1 MKRIGILTSG
11 GDAPGMNAAVRSVA
25 RTAISLGH
33 EVYGIYYGYKGLLDR
48 NIEKFDRYSVSE
60 KLNRG
65 GTFLRSARYPEF
77 KDPEVR
83 LQAKKILEEFG
94 IEYLVVV
101 GGDGSFTGAKLLT
114 DIGINC
120 IGIPGTI
127 DNDLNYTDY
136 TLGFDTAV
144 NTVVEAIDKLRDTS
158 SSHQRCNLVEVM
170 GRYCGDIAIHSAI
183 ATGAKYLI
191 TPETGF
197 NKEHLFNDLQR
208 QDDLGIKYSIVVTTE
223 HMVDCNALAKEIQ
236 ETTGIEA
243 RSTILG
249 HIQRGGTPT
258 AFDRKLG
265 IELGRKAVELIHDGI
280 GGRCV
285 GVDGGDVIDVDIT
298 EALEMPNRDK
308 TDLINTFE
316 ITK

>member
-223 HMVDCNALAKEIQ
+223 NMVDCNELANEIQ

-298 EALEMPNRDK
+298 EALKIPNRDK
-308 TDLINTFE
+308 TELINTFE

>member
-11 GDAPGMNAAVRSVA
+11 GDAPGMNAAVRSVV
-25 RTAISLGH
+25 RTAISMGH
-33 EVYGIYYGYKGLLDR
+33 EVYGIYYGYKGLLER
-48 NIEKFDRYSVSE
+48 NIEKFDRFSVSE

-77 KDPEVR
+77 KDPKVR
-83 LQAKKILEEFG
+83 EEAKKILAEFG

-114 DIGINC
+114 DIGIKC

-127 DNDLNYTDY
+127 DNDLNYTDF
-136 TLGFDTAV
+136 TIGFDTAV
-144 NTVVEAIDKLRDTS
+144 NTVVDAIDKLRDTS
-158 SSHQRCNLVEVM
+158 GSHQRCNLVEVM

-197 NKEHLFNDLQR
+197 DKAHLFKDLKE
-208 QDDLGIKYSIVVTTE
+208 QDDTGIKYSIVVVTE
-223 HMVDCNALAKEIQ
+223 NIVDTANLAKEIQ

-243 RSTILG
+243 RATILG

-258 AFDRKLG
+258 AYDRKLG
-265 IELGRKAVELIHDGI
+265 IELGRKAVELIDSEI

-285 GVDGGDVIDVDIT
+285 GVDGGDVIDMDIT
-298 EALEMPNRDK
+298 EALELPARDK
-308 TDLINTFE
+308 TDLINTFLV
-316 ITK
+316 TK

>member
-11 GDAPGMNAAVRSVA
+11 GDAPGMNAAIRSVV
-25 RTAISLGH
+25 RTSISLGH
-33 EVYGIYYGYKGLLDR
+33 EVFGIYYGYKGILDKDIR
-48 NIEKFDRYSVSE
+48 KFDRFSVSE
-60 KLNRG
+60 IMNRG
-65 GTFLRSARYPEF
+65 GTMIKSSRYPEF
-77 KDPEVR
+77 KDEKVR
-83 LQAKKILEEFG
+83 LKAKEILAEFG
-94 IEYLVVV
+94 IDYLVVI

-158 SSHQRCNLVEVM
+158 SSHQKCNIVEVM
-170 GRYCGDIAIHSAI
+170 GRHCGDIAIHSAI

-197 NKEHLFNDLQR
+197 DIDHLYKELRR
-208 QDDLGIKYSIVVTTE
+208 QNEIGIKYSIVVITE
-223 HMVDCNALAKEIQ
+223 HIHDCLELAKKVEKK
-236 ETTGIEA
+236 TGIDS
-243 RSTILG
+243 RGTILG
-249 HIQRGGTPT
+249 HIQRGGSPT

-265 IELGRKAVELIHDGI
+265 IEMGRRAVELIDKGI

-285 GVDGGDVIDVDIT
+285 GVDGGEIFDVDIT
-298 EALEMPNRDK
+298 EALMVEKRDQSN
-308 TDLINTFE
+308 LIETFE
-316 ITK
+316 LTK